1 MIPHPHLHPHHTAT
15 ALWGLATDIVVIA
28 ALFYLLTRPW
38 FAQSDRPH
46 GRLWKSALLRYV
58 YPRSV
63 IQCCVLWII
72 VFVLYQIGYRF
83 NLFAAI
89 AFTSSA
95 GGVVTLVLGL
105 AVVAF
110 FVANMV
116 IAAFLAVLRVR
127 SPVLTAMA
135 LSPIPMIVFV
145 LPFNLGDGLFFWDLK
160 VEFTLVAVPSTVL
173 WFWRVLRAD
182 VSAPLS
188 PVVKGSVR

>member
-72 VFVLYQIGYRF
+72 VLSLDQMGFRF
-83 NLFAAI
+83 NPAVAI
-89 AFTSSA
+89 MVTMSV
-95 GGVVTLVLGL
+95 GGALTLVLGL
-105 AVVAF
+105 TVVAF
-110 FVANMV
+110 FVANVV

-135 LSPIPMIVFV
+135 LLPIPGIVFF
-145 LPFNLGDGLFFWDLK
+145 LPFCGGDDSFAWVSIFALAAL
-160 VEFTLVAVPSTVL
+160 PPTVL